1 MDIVLRAVIIYVVV
15 FTFTRVLGRRELS
28 TLQPSQI
35 GSIDDIRWAVLETNG
50 DISFIEQPSS

>member
-1 MDIVLRAVIIYVVV
+1 VLVENGKLIERNM
-15 FTFTRVLGRRELS
+15 RRERL
-28 TLQPSQI
+28 TLDDLAEKARLSQI